1 MPDDQLMLAYAQGDA
16 AAFDV
21 LYARHEGGLFRFV
34 KRLLGARLVAQA
46 DEVFQDT
53 WVRIISAR
61 DSFSPQG
68 ATWRTWAFTI
78 AHNLAMDRLRV
89 SGREVT
95 LDAHPDDD
103 SEPVPTLDRGVRGA
117 VDAAAHPSAEELA
130 FWRAA
135 GRRLLACLDE
145 LPAEQRAAFLLHH
158 EDGLDRRG
166 AGREPGDWFRDRAQ
180 PPALW
185 LAKTARL
192 HGALSVGAGATGM
205 SGTNTKFDDDNNGDL
220 RDPRCAARWTMRP
233 PAMPGPIRARATRS

>member
-1 MPDDQLMLAYAQGDA
+1 MSALPRAPSAKNAPERQAMPDDQLMLAYAQGDA

-34 KRLLGARLVAQA
+34 KRLLGARLAAQA

-61 DSFSPQG
+61 ESFSPQG

-89 SGREVT
+89 SGREVP

-103 SEPVPTLDRGVRGA
+103 SDPVPTLDRGVRGA

-145 LPAEQRAAFLLHH
+145 LPPEQRAAFLLHH
-158 EDGLDRRG
+158 EDGLTVEALAASLEIGFETVRSRLRYG
-166 AGREPGDWFRDRAQ
+166 LQKLRACME
-180 PPALW
+180 
-185 LAKTARL
+185 RY
-192 HGALSVGAGATGM
+192 LSV
-205 SGTNTKFDDDNNGDL
+205 L
-220 RDPRCAARWTMRP
+220 EQ
-233 PAMPGPIRARATRS
+233 RA

>member
-1 MPDDQLMLAYAQGDA
+1 MSALPRAPSAKAATERDAMPDDQLMLAYARGDG

-34 KRLLGARLVAQA
+34 KRLLGARLAAQA

-68 ATWRTWAFTI
+68 AAWRTWAFTI

-89 SGREVT
+89 SGREVA
-95 LDAHPDDD
+95 LDAAHPDDGED
-103 SEPVPTLDRGVRGA
+103 AFPTLDRGVRGA
-117 VDAAAHPSAEELA
+117 MDAAAHPSAEELA

-145 LPAEQRAAFLLHH
+145 LPPEQRAAFLLHH
-158 EDGLDRRG
+158 EDGLTVEALAASLQIGFETVRSRLRYGLQKLRG
-166 AGREPGDWFRDRAQ
+166 CMERY
-180 PPALW
+180 
-185 LAKTARL
+185 
-192 HGALSVGAGATGM
+192 LSV
-205 SGTNTKFDDDNNGDL
+205 L
-220 RDPRCAARWTMRP
+220 EQ
-233 PAMPGPIRARATRS
+233 RA